1 MNRQKIVAGNWKMH
15 KTLEESQALITE
27 VRGIVRDEYR
37 GEGKV
42 VLIPTF
48 LALPSAVRLLEGSG
62 LLVGSQNAHQE
73 DQGAF
78 TGEIS
83 AGMLKSLGIQYCLV
97 GHSERRQFV
106 GETNEVC
113 ALKVKSV
120 IRHGMKPIFCIG
132 ETLEQRE
139 SKQYFRAI
147 EEQIVQGLFHLDR
160 KEFADVVIA
169 YEPVWAIG
177 SGLNASPEQAQE
189 IHAYIRKLLANQ
201 YNEEIAATTSILYG
215 GSVKPENA
223 AALFMQADIDGGLI
237 GGASLKAR
245 DFIDIVKAMR

>member
-1 MNRQKIVAGNWKMH
+1 MAKPLLAGNWKMH
-15 KTLEESQALITE
+15 GTAKTAAKLAADLANSSGDYPELIVFPPYVCIPAVVTE
-27 VRGIVRDEYR
+27 
-37 GEGKV
+37 
-42 VLIPTF
+42 L
-48 LALPSAVRLLEGSG
+48 LAVRNIAIGAQNISHHSEG
-62 LLVGSQNAHQE
+62 AY
-73 DQGAF
+73 

-83 AGMLKSLGIQYCLV
+83 GKMLSDIGCSHVLV
-97 GHSERRQFV
+97 GHSERR
-106 GETNEVC
+106 TNCSESNELV
-113 ALKVKSV
+113 AEKFAAAKRSGL
-120 IRHGMKPIFCIG
+120 IPILCVG

-160 KEFADVVIA
+160 KEFSQVVVA

-177 SGLNASPEQAQE
+177 TGLNASPEQAQE
-189 IHAYIRKLLANQ
+189 IHAYIRKLIGNQ
-201 YNEEIAATTSILYG
+201 FNEELAASTSILYG

-223 AALFMQADIDGGLI
+223 AALFLQADIDGGLI